1 MNDEHDKE
9 MLDEK
14 HQQFSGS
21 KNLTYKF
28 STLDNVATEE
38 EDVQSNLGSL
48 KLRNMNSLI
57 FGQIDINSIRNEKSN
72 LWNKS

>member
-72 LWNKS
+72 L